1 MKKRFE
7 RKAPRP
13 HREGSLRKPA
23 VFSLALHI
31 LLLALLGFSL
41 RSTFTK
47 STKGIYRV
55 TIAPMSLPGGGAGTI
70 PGGSG
75 EPRRKEILEPVR
87 KSFGVQSSEQKRE
100 TPKKTETVVKRK
112 EKDSIEGLKP
122 SQKDQ
127 KKAQESSKTLQ
138 QAMEDIRRQAEID
151 RIRSRVARRQ
161 KEDLQSGS
169 PSSSG
174 ASEAG
179 PLRSGTPGPG
189 GPGGGGSGAGG
200 VGAGPY
206 GPGGSA
212 SGSPSLLDIRLN
224 EYYNEIWAKIKK
236 GWTIPENLSVKKED
250 WEAIVILTIERDGKL
265 QKSWF
270 EKRSGNNLYDQSA
283 VRAIKK
289 TEPFPPLPKEW
300 SEKTLEIGI
309 RFHLE

>member
-1 MKKRFE
+1 MKERFE

-13 HREGSLRKPA
+13 QREGSLLKPA

-47 STKGIYRV
+47 GTKGIYRV
-55 TIAPMSLPGGGAGTI
+55 TIAPMSLPAGGSGTMQ
-70 PGGSG
+70 GGSG
-75 EPRRKEILEPVR
+75 EPRRQEILEPVR
-87 KSFGVQSSEQKRE
+87 KPFGIPSTEQKGE
-100 TPKKTETVVKRK
+100 KTKKIETVAKR
-112 EKDSIEGLKP
+112 KDSIEGLKP

-127 KKAQESSKTLQ
+127 KKTEDSSKALH
-138 QAMEDIRRQAEID
+138 QAMENIRRQAAID
-151 RIRSRVARRQ
+151 QIRNRVARRQ

-189 GPGGGGSGAGG
+189 GPGGGGSEAGG
-200 VGAGPY
+200 VGTGPY

-270 EKRSGNNLYDQSA
+270 EKRSGNNLYDQST
-283 VRAIKK
+283 VRAIKRA
-289 TEPFPPLPKEW
+289 EPFPPLPKEW

>member
-13 HREGSLRKPA
+13 QREGSLLKPA
-23 VFSLALHI
+23 AFSFALHI
-31 LLLALLGFSL
+31 LLLSFLGFSL

-55 TIAPMSLPGGGAGTI
+55 AIAPISLPGGGSGTM

-75 EPRRKEILEPVR
+75 EPRRQEILEPVR
-87 KSFGVQSSEQKRE
+87 KPFRVPSTEQKGE
-100 TPKKTETVVKRK
+100 KTKKTETVAKR
-112 EKDSIEGLKP
+112 KDSIEGLKP

-127 KKAQESSKTLQ
+127 KKAQDSSKALH
-138 QAMEDIRRQAEID
+138 QAIEDIRRQAAID
-151 RIRSRVARRQ
+151 QIRNRVARRQ

-169 PSSSG
+169 ASSSG
-174 ASEAG
+174 ASAAG
-179 PLRSGTPGPG
+179 PLRSGSPGLGSPGTG
-189 GPGGGGSGAGG
+189 GPGVGG

-206 GPGGSA
+206 GPGGSS
-212 SGSPSLLDIRLN
+212 SGSPSLLDIKLSD
-224 EYYNEIWAKIKK
+224 YYNEIWAKIKK
-236 GWTIPENLSVKKED
+236 EWTIPENLSEKKGD
-250 WEAIVILTIERDGKL
+250 WEPIIILTIERDGRV

-289 TEPFPPLPKEW
+289 AEPFPPLPKEW
-300 SEKTLEIGI
+300 GENTLEIGI
-309 RFHLE
+309 RFHPE

>member
-1 MKKRFE
+1 MRTRYE

-13 HREGSLRKPA
+13 PREGSLLKPA
-23 VFSLALHI
+23 VFSFALHI

-47 STKGIYRV
+47 GTKGIYRV
-55 TIAPMSLPGGGAGTI
+55 TIAPMSLPGGSGTM
-70 PGGSG
+70 PGLSG
-75 EPRRKEILEPVR
+75 EPRRQEIFEPVR
-87 KSFGVQSSEQKRE
+87 KPFRVPSTEQKGE
-100 TPKKTETVVKRK
+100 KTKKTETVAKR
-112 EKDSIEGLKP
+112 KDSIEGLKP

-127 KKAQESSKTLQ
+127 KKAQDSSKALH
-138 QAMEDIRRQAEID
+138 QAMEDIRRQAAID
-151 RIRSRVARRQ
+151 QIRNRVAQRQ

-169 PSSSG
+169 ASSSG

-179 PLRSGTPGPG
+179 PLRSGSPAFGSPGTG
-189 GPGGGGSGAGG
+189 GPGVGG

-212 SGSPSLLDIRLN
+212 SGSPSLLDIKLSG
-224 EYYNEIWAKIKK
+224 YYNEIWAKIKK
-236 GWTIPENLSVKKED
+236 EWTIPENLSEKKGD
-250 WEAIVILTIERDGKL
+250 WEPIIILTIERDGRV

-289 TEPFPPLPKEW
+289 AEPFPPLPKEW
-300 SEKTLEIGI
+300 GENTLEIGI
-309 RFHLE
+309 RFHPE

>member
-13 HREGSLRKPA
+13 PREGSLLKPA

-31 LLLALLGFSL
+31 LLLTLLGFSL

-47 STKGIYRV
+47 GTKGIYRV
-55 TIAPMSLPGGGAGTI
+55 AISPISLPGGGSGTM
-70 PGGSG
+70 PSGSD
-75 EPRRKEILEPVR
+75 EPRRQEILEPVR
-87 KSFGVQSSEQKRE
+87 KPFRVPLTEQKGE
-100 TPKKTETVVKRK
+100 KTKKTETVAKR
-112 EKDSIEGLKP
+112 KDSIEGLKP

-127 KKAQESSKTLQ
+127 KKAQDSSKALH
-138 QAMEDIRRQAEID
+138 QAMEDIRRQAAID
-151 RIRSRVARRQ
+151 QIRNRVARRQ

-169 PSSSG
+169 ASSSG

-179 PLRSGTPGPG
+179 PLRSGSPGFGSPGTG
-189 GPGGGGSGAGG
+189 GPGVGG

-212 SGSPSLLDIRLN
+212 SGSPSLLDIKLSD
-224 EYYNEIWAKIKK
+224 YYNEIWAKIKK
-236 GWTIPENLSVKKED
+236 GWTIPENLSVKKGD
-250 WEAIVILTIERDGKL
+250 WEPIIILTIERDGRV

-289 TEPFPPLPKEW
+289 AEPFPPLPKEW
-300 SEKTLEIGI
+300 GENTLEIGI

>member
-7 RKAPRP
+7 RKAPGP
-13 HREGSLRKPA
+13 QREGSLLKPA
-23 VFSLALHI
+23 AFSFALHI

-47 STKGIYRV
+47 SSKGIYRV
-55 TIAPMSLPGGGAGTI
+55 TIAPMSLPGGGSGTMQ
-70 PGGSG
+70 GGSG
-75 EPRRKEILEPVR
+75 EPRRQEILEPVR
-87 KSFGVQSSEQKRE
+87 KPFGIPSTEQKGE
-100 TPKKTETVVKRK
+100 KTKKIETVAKR
-112 EKDSIEGLKP
+112 KDSIEGLKP

-127 KKAQESSKTLQ
+127 KKTEDSSKALH
-138 QAMEDIRRQAEID
+138 QAMENIRRQAAID
-151 RIRSRVARRQ
+151 QIRNRVARRQ

-200 VGAGPY
+200 VGTGPY

-270 EKRSGNNLYDQSA
+270 EKRSGNNLYDQST
-283 VRAIKK
+283 VRAIKRA
-289 TEPFPPLPKEW
+289 EPFPPLPKEW